1 MKTIDRRLL
10 NIFLVC
16 TILVLYFGSLTVLN
30 LTDPDE
36 VFYSMTVQ
44 EMIEHNS
51 FLTPFIFDQP
61 QFEKPPLFYW
71 GLMASFKMFG
81 VHTFTARLVPVMC
94 GLFGLL
100 TTFLFCRRVFSE
112 RIAYFVTPML
122 SASVL
127 YLGMSKAVLTD
138 IMLSVLIT
146 AGFYA
151 FYLWFREAKNI
162 YLYCFAVAAAL
173 AMLTKG
179 PIAIVILLLACVI
192 FLAAVKDF
200 KRLKSFFVHPWV
212 LVFLL
217 LSVPWYVFIMAKY
230 GRVFFDEFF
239 IHDNWDRILIAEH
252 KNLDRWY
259 FYPMM
264 MSIGLFPW
272 TFYLIVMGRGWR
284 KYAQECLFFADLDRG
299 HLCGLSARTFETCQ
313 LYLACDAGFGDIAG
327 HFDQR
332 TFETRSEAQCFGCHL
347 RDLRVWHHG
356 GAVRS
361 GQPFS

>member
-16 TILVLYFGSLTVLN
+16 TILVLYFGSLTVVN

-36 VFYSMTVQ
+36 VFYSMTAQ

-112 RIAYFVTPML
+112 RIAYFVTLML

-127 YLGMSKAVLTD
+127 YLGMSKA
-138 IMLSVLIT
+138 
-146 AGFYA
+146 
-151 FYLWFREAKNI
+151 
-162 YLYCFAVAAAL
+162 
-173 AMLTKG
+173 
-179 PIAIVILLLACVI
+179 
-192 FLAAVKDF
+192 FLGM
-200 KRLKSFFVHPWV
+200 SFFV
-212 LVFLL
+212 
-217 LSVPWYVFIMAKY
+217 
-230 GRVFFDEFF
+230 
-239 IHDNWDRILIAEH
+239 
-252 KNLDRWY
+252 
-259 FYPMM
+259 
-264 MSIGLFPW
+264 
-272 TFYLIVMGRGWR
+272 
-284 KYAQECLFFADLDRG
+284 DLDRG
-299 HLCGLSARTFETCQ
+299 HFCGLSARAFETCQ

-332 TFETRSEAQCFGCHL
+332 TFETRAEAQCFGCHL